1 MFAQDLPF
9 LGCMNTK
16 WGIDLGGTK
25 IEGVVLPESSTKPL
39 ARLRLPTEAHKGY
52 DHILSQVEKVVK
64 GLEEATGEK
73 RYQIGVGTPG
83 SIDPDTGLLK
93 NSNTLCLNAET
104 LNIDMAH
111 RLQCQVRMAN
121 DANCFAL
128 AETLLGA
135 VPIAITNPR
144 VVFGVIMGTGVGGGI
159 VVDGKVWEGR
169 HGIAGEWGHNVL
181 DNSGHLCYCGKRGC
195 VEQVIAGPS
204 LERYYN
210 ELTGRV
216 LPLQNIAERWRQ
228 GEPEALEVK
237 ERLLSKFA
245 EAISHV
251 INILDPDAVVLG
263 GGVGNIEELYTDAE
277 KRIMPYLFNS
287 RLSTTILRP
296 TLGDSAGVYGA
307 AMLF

>member
-1 MFAQDLPF
+1 
-9 LGCMNTK
+9 MNTK

-39 ARLRLPTEAHKGY
+39 ARLRLPTESAKGY
-52 DHILSQVEKVVK
+52 DHILQQVNRVVQ
-64 GLEEATGEK
+64 GLEEATGLQ

-83 SIDPDTGLLK
+83 AIDPDDGLLK
-93 NSNTLCLNAET
+93 NSNTLALNAE
-104 LNIDMAH
+104 
-111 RLQCQVRMAN
+111 RLDKDLARVLDCEVRMEN

-135 VPIAITNPR
+135 VPAIIDNPR
-144 VVFGVIMGTGVGGGI
+144 VVFGVIMGTGVGSGI
-159 VVDGKVWEGR
+159 VFDGKIWNGR

-181 DNSGHLCYCGKRGC
+181 EPGGQPCYCGKQGC
-195 VEQVIAGPS
+195 VEQVISGPS
-204 LERYYN
+204 LEAYYRR
-210 ELTGRV
+210 LTGAT
-216 LPLQNIAERWRQ
+216 LPLKDIVERWRE
-228 GEPEALEVK
+228 GEPEALQIK
-237 ERLLSKFA
+237 ERLLDGFA
-245 EAISHV
+245 KAISVV

-263 GGVGNIEELYTDAE
+263 GGVGNIDELYTETQA
-277 KRIMPYLFNS
+277 RIMPYLFNS

>member
-1 MFAQDLPF
+1 
-9 LGCMNTK
+9 MNTK

-25 IEGVVLPESSTKPL
+25 IEGVVLPESSTKPM
-39 ARLRLPTEAHKGY
+39 ARLRLPTEAAKGY
-52 DHILSQVEKVVK
+52 EHILSQVNKVVL
-64 GLEEATGEK
+64 GLEEATGLK

-83 SIDPDTGLLK
+83 AIDPDTRLLK

-104 LNIDMAH
+104 LDIDLAH
-111 RLQCQVRMAN
+111 HLKCEVRMAN

-128 AETLLGA
+128 AESLLGA
-135 VPIAITNPR
+135 VPSAVANAR
-144 VVFGVIMGTGVGGGI
+144 VVFGVIMGTGVGSGL
-159 VVDGKVWEGR
+159 VFDGRVWEGR

-181 DNSGHLCYCGKRGC
+181 EPGGSQCYCGKKGC
-195 VEQVIAGPS
+195 VEQVIGGPN
-204 LERYYN
+204 LEMYYTN
-210 ELTGRV
+210 LTGRV
-216 LPLQNIAERWRQ
+216 VPLKNIVDRWRQ

-245 EAISHV
+245 EAISVV

-263 GGVGNIEELYTDAE
+263 GGLGNIDELYTEAPQL
-277 KRIMPYLFNS
+277 IMPYLFNS

>member
-1 MFAQDLPF
+1 MFCVRIAIFED
-9 LGCMNTK
+9 MNTK

-39 ARLRLPTEAHKGY
+39 ARIRLPTEAHKGY
-52 DHILSQVEKVVK
+52 EHIISQVDKVVR

-73 RYQIGVGTPG
+73 RYQIGIGTPG

-104 LNIDMAH
+104 LDKDMA
-111 RLQCQVRMAN
+111 RFLKCEVRMAN

-128 AETLLGA
+128 AETLLGV
-135 VPIAITNPR
+135 VPTAIKNPR
-144 VVFGVIMGTGVGGGI
+144 VVFGVIMGTGVGGGL
-159 VVDGKVWEGR
+159 VFDGKVWEGR
-169 HGIAGEWGHNVL
+169 HGIAGEWGHNAL
-181 DNSGHLCYCGKRGC
+181 DSSGHLCYCGKYGC
-195 VEQVIAGPS
+195 VEQFIAGPS

-216 LPLQNIAERWRQ
+216 LPLKNIAERWRG

-245 EAISHV
+245 ESISHV
-251 INILDPDAVVLG
+251 INILDPDAIVLG
-263 GGVGNIEELYTDAE
+263 GGVGNIEELYTQAE
-277 KRIMPYLFNS
+277 SRIMPYLFNS

>member
-1 MFAQDLPF
+1 
-9 LGCMNTK
+9 MNTK

-39 ARLRLPTEAHKGY
+39 ARLRLPTEASKGY
-52 DHILSQVEKVVK
+52 EHILSQVDKVIQ
-64 GLEEATGEK
+64 GLEEATGLK
-73 RYQIGVGTPG
+73 RYQVGVGTPG
-83 SIDPDTGLLK
+83 AIDPDTGLLK

-104 LNIDMAH
+104 LDSDLNH
-111 RLQCQVRMAN
+111 FLKCEVKMAN

-135 VPIAITNPR
+135 VPSAIANPR
-144 VVFGVIMGTGVGGGI
+144 VVFGVIMGTGVGSGI
-159 VVDGKVWEGR
+159 VFDGKVWEGR

-181 DNSGHLCYCGKRGC
+181 DQGGNPCYCGKNGC
-195 VEQVIAGPS
+195 VEQVISGPS
-204 LERYYN
+204 LERFY
-210 ELTGRV
+210 TDISGRI
-216 LPLQNIAERWRQ
+216 LPLKIIAERWRE

-245 EAISHV
+245 ESISYV

-263 GGVGNIEELYTDAE
+263 GGVGNIEELYTEAPQ
-277 KRIMPYLFNS
+277 RIMPYLFNS